1 MIALPK
7 AISQGSNGGGGGALA
22 AFKGISAA
30 KAEPAVIASTAATK
44 TIFFMTIPITFA
56 KDQSSPTPPKGN
68 TIPAATEF
76 LNVIAIW
83 SAAFVTGSKKD

>member
-1 MIALPK
+1 
-7 AISQGSNGGGGGALA
+7 
-22 AFKGISAA
+22 
-30 KAEPAVIASTAATK
+30 
-44 TIFFMTIPITFA
+44 MTIPITFA